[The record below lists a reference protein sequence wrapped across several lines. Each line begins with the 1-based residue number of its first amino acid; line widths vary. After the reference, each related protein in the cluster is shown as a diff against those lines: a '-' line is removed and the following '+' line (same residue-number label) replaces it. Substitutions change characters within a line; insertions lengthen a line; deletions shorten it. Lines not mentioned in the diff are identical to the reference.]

1 MDETMTRAL
10 SSNPRIG
17 PMHPERDGLRLQPIR
32 PYARLQPAR
41 AVGRREIVLPEGD
54 EAAEMLSERG
64 RRAFDVFLGDKARQ
78 LQESSRPCGNCF
90 SEIGALSRS
99 GAAIFQG
106 SESGEEI
113 YAPSKPR
120 Q

>member
-17 PMHPERDGLRLQPIR
+17 PMHPERDGLRLQPVR
-32 PYARLQPAR
+32 PYARRQPAR
-41 AVGRREIVLPEGD
+41 AADGKLVLPEGD